1 MTTPSRPRAVQ
12 PAARRTQA
20 QRTQQMRQK
29 LIDGAITL
37 LAQKRYAGF
46 RIAEVAD
53 VAGVSRGAQS
63 HHFPFKD
70 DLVIEA
76 LEAIYRR
83 STDSSLA
90 RIAECKAERGE
101 LLKGLVKDSTE
112 FFLGE
117 DFYVSLDLMMV
128 GADSELGLKV
138 KALARTYRLAV
149 EQAWL
154 DAFVKAGCDPDSAED
169 IVLLTFSIA
178 RGMSIRKLMSGETRR
193 FSRLMKLWSHLA
205 EELLSG

>member
-1 MTTPSRPRAVQ
+1 MTAPSRPRAAP

-20 QRTQQMRQK
+20 ERTQQMRQK
-29 LIDGAITL
+29 LVEGAISL
-37 LAQKRYAGF
+37 LTQKRYAGF

-70 DLVIEA
+70 DLVLEA

-83 STDSSLA
+83 TTDSSLA
-90 RIAECKAERGE
+90 RITECKTEPGE
-101 LLKGLVKDSTE
+101 LLKALVKDSTE

-117 DFYVSLDLMMV
+117 DFYISLDLMMV
-128 GADSELGLKV
+128 GGDSELGLKV
-138 KALARTYRLAV
+138 KALARTYRLAA
-149 EQAWL
+149 ERAWL
-154 DAFVKAGCDPDSAED
+154 DAFVQAGCDPDGAED

-193 FSRLMKLWSHLA
+193 FSRLMKLWSGLA

>member
-1 MTTPSRPRAVQ
+1 
-12 PAARRTQA
+12 
-20 QRTQQMRQK
+20 MRQK

-193 FSRLMKLWSHLA
+193 FSRLMKLWSHQA

>member
-1 MTTPSRPRAVQ
+1 
-12 PAARRTQA
+12 
-20 QRTQQMRQK
+20 MRQK
-29 LIDGAITL
+29 LIDGAIAL
-37 LAQKRYAGF
+37 LTQKRYAGF

-53 VAGVSRGAQS
+53 VAGVSRGAQT

-83 STDSSLA
+83 TTDSSMA
-90 RIAECKAERGE
+90 RIAGCKAERSE
-101 LLKGLVKDSTE
+101 LLKALVKDSTE

-117 DFYVSLDLMMV
+117 DFYISLDLMMV
-128 GADSELGLKV
+128 GGDSELGLKV
-138 KALARTYRLAV
+138 KALARTYRLAA

-154 DAFVKAGCDPDSAED
+154 DAFVKAGCDPEGAED

-193 FSRLMKLWSHLA
+193 FSRLMKLWSDLA

>member
-1 MTTPSRPRAVQ
+1 MTAPTRPSAAP

-20 QRTQQMRQK
+20 ERTQQMRQK
-29 LIDGAITL
+29 LVEGAIAL
-37 LAQKRYAGF
+37 LTQKRYAGF

-70 DLVIEA
+70 DLVLEA

-83 STDSSLA
+83 TTDSSLA

-101 LLKGLVKDSTE
+101 LLKALVKDSTE

-117 DFYVSLDLMMV
+117 DFYISLDLMMV
-128 GADSELGLKV
+128 GGDSELGLKV
-138 KALARTYRLAV
+138 KALARTYRLAA

-154 DAFVKAGCDPDSAED
+154 DAFIRAGCDPDGAED

-178 RGMSIRKLMSGETRR
+178 RGMSIRKLMSGEMRR
-193 FSRLMKLWSHLA
+193 FSRLMKLWSGLA
-205 EELLSG
+205 EEMLSG

>member
-1 MTTPSRPRAVQ
+1 MTTPSRPRAAQ

-193 FSRLMKLWSHLA
+193 FSRLMKLWSHQA

>member
-1 MTTPSRPRAVQ
+1 MTAPTRPSAAP

-20 QRTQQMRQK
+20 ERTQQMRQK
-29 LIDGAITL
+29 LVQGAIAL
-37 LAQKRYAGF
+37 LTQKRYAGF

-70 DLVIEA
+70 DLVLEA

-83 STDSSLA
+83 TTDSSLA

-101 LLKGLVKDSTE
+101 LLKALVKDSTE

-117 DFYVSLDLMMV
+117 DFYISLDLMMV
-128 GADSELGLKV
+128 GGDSELGLKV
-138 KALARTYRLAV
+138 KALARTYRLAA

-154 DAFVKAGCDPDSAED
+154 DAFIRAGCDPDGAED

-193 FSRLMKLWSHLA
+193 FSRLMKLWSGLA
-205 EELLSG
+205 EEMLSG